1 MLYKHL
7 MKGKRI
13 TLVNNIFIA
22 IHLTQL
28 IHLSTYLIIYIYIYL
43 LSN

>member
-13 TLVNNIFIA
+13 TLVNNIFIT

-28 IHLSTYLIIYIYIYL
+28 IHLSTYLIIYIFIIKL
-43 LSN
+43 N